1 MTKAPLSTLFVLTF
15 GLLAI
20 GPTAADYFYYGV
32 ACDDFTYSND
42 YMWDALD
49 GFPEWSSYTAT
60 AVSGAETWAT
70 DTNIVLHDEPSG
82 QQIVSGISSF
92 AGYVG
97 EDDLLIFHYMAHGGT
112 GSTDLDADDGTVP
125 GPADN
130 DPHPNKYRL
139 SGEPDVAYDSE
150 PYAGEETIGKLGY
163 TYVSEDQI
171 AAAFADFEL
180 HTSATVL
187 TIYDTCHAGG
197 FVGGSEDMNAS
208 APATNN
214 GLYVMMT
221 VPEQGIGIGI
231 SGAYPDFIGLLT
243 LALAETAE
251 GAKTIDEWFQ
261 AAVYYGAT
269 TTSYVSSYDGTKDYY
284 WWPEDN
290 ALLSGTYIGVPT
302 PTQHWEWEETYLQL
316 RPGSWSWLDAG
327 HDVSV
332 FTPEPG
338 TIALFGLGLLGVVAK
353 LRRRKQS

>member
-1 MTKAPLSTLFVLTF
+1 MEFAKDMKKIPLAAAAVVMFA
-15 GLLAI
+15 LLLSLPA
-20 GPTAADYFYYGV
+20 GADYYYYGV

-49 GFPEWSSYTAT
+49 NFPEWSSYTAT
-60 AVSGAETWAT
+60 
-70 DTNIVLHDEPSG
+70 VLHDEASG

-92 AGYVG
+92 ASYVG
-97 EDDLLIFHYMAHGGT
+97 EDDVLIFHYMAHGGT
-112 GSTDLDADDGTVP
+112 GLTDSDADDGTVP

-130 DPHPNKYRL
+130 DPHPNEYRS
-139 SGEPDVAYDSE
+139 SGEPDVAYDGE
-150 PYAGEETIGKLGY
+150 PYVGEEFVGRVEY
-163 TYVSEDQI
+163 TYATDDQI
-171 AAAFADFEL
+171 AAAFANFEL

-208 APATNN
+208 APASNN

-231 SGAYPDFIGLLT
+231 SGDYPDYIGLLT

-251 GAKTIDEWFQ
+251 GAKTVDEWFQ
-261 AAVYYGAT
+261 AAVDYGAT
-269 TTSYVSSYDGTKDYY
+269 TTSYVSSYGGIKDYY
-284 WWPEDN
+284 WWPESN
-290 ALLSGTYIGVPT
+290 ASLSGNYIGTGP
-302 PTQHWEWEETYLQL
+302 PETQHWEWEETYLQL

-327 HDVSV
+327 HDVFV
-332 FTPEPG
+332 FTPEPAMM
-338 TIALFGLGLLGVVAK
+338 ALFGLGLLGLGAK